1 MYVRLLELRATTR
14 ASCCSC
20 CFRLFPTPAVS
31 SRASLVAS
39 KMGDSLV
46 SQTSEMVVLGVVM
59 GFAQRLGAQRVMTLT
74 TKWQVTLVRAVIGPS
89 NLSKN

>member
-1 MYVRLLELRATTR
+1 
-14 ASCCSC
+14 
-20 CFRLFPTPAVS
+20 
-31 SRASLVAS
+31 
-39 KMGDSLV
+39 MGDSLV